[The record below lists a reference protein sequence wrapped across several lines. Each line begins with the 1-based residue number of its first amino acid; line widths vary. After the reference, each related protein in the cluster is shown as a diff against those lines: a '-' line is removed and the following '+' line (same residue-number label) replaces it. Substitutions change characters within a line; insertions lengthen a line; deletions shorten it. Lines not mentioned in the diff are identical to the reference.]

1 MSKSTISTAPDLCEI
16 KTTLPSV
23 LAAETL
29 AAFLLDQR
37 LVACCHI
44 LPSITAVYSWNNT
57 RHADTE
63 VPLIVKTRLSLAPA
77 VMQAI
82 IDSHPYDVPEVL
94 CHSVTFASAS
104 YTSWVAES
112 TSDSPMPSML

>member
-16 KTTLPSV
+16 KTTLPSLEV
-23 LAAETL
+23 AETI
-29 AAFLLDQR
+29 AVYLLDLH

-44 LPSITAVYSWNNT
+44 LPPVTALYTWDDT
-57 RHADTE
+57 RHHDAE
-63 VPLIVKTRLSLAPA
+63 VPLIAKTRLSLAPK

-82 IDSHPYDVPEVL
+82 ADIHPYDVPEVL
-94 CHSVTFASAS
+94 CHGVTFATAS

-112 TSDSPMPSML
+112 TSDSPTSSMP